1 MGTSIKYDRQ
11 STLKS
16 GFLTDSKVMDTA
28 GVGDCGCN
36 HCGDLEAQ
44 CRPRFFA
51 GQLLTEEDLR
61 RLDRYIVSKN
71 KLHNRYLHGWGVVAG
86 LDVRCNGCDGN
97 VTVSEGYAL
106 SACGDDIIVPKD
118 VRVDIPGLI
127 RGSLKPKKS
136 RCGEEPQSGGCDDDT
151 QEWLLSVCYSES
163 DVRGTTPLKAGKSD
177 CGCSG
182 EKKSAVATPKT
193 VCEPTQIC
201 EGFEFR
207 VTPVRNTRLEKGK
220 GGALQE
226 AFKACMSDLTSIM
239 RTLPN
244 ENDQQAVINWCC
256 DTKYSLIDY
265 IENHPSYDC
274 GLRRQVESL
283 ICPTRT
289 ENQQEFINQYHGTRQ
304 KLSAIALQLMF
315 ACLCRIIQPPVS
327 KSSNDECVPL
337 AVLTVDVKNG
347 YKVKS
352 ICNWTT
358 LRKYA
363 ITMPALE
370 YWLSVLPIGKVIRE
384 SLERFCCSG
393 GGVREIIKNPS
404 PDVKGQTVGFET
416 AAPYDRAATFG
427 TTTASSTASTGTSA
441 TGQASI
447 SSVLGDISPLSYL
460 RPSLETNLQVA
471 EMIQVAR
478 SMFAG
483 GISSMSISAD
493 TIASGLFNRKA
504 DGFEFVKEMFVSRDT
519 PLKVDV
525 NDAVVRDTAVNASVR
540 DSTVRDTQEP
550 PAKSAAAKSKEAVSS
565 DTSDIIEL
573 KNLIKKQQLQIDNL
587 SAAINK
593 AGVKTTVKKV
603 VSPKAKKSTEK

>member
-16 GFLTDSKVMDTA
+16 GFSTDSKVMDTA

-289 ENQQEFINQYHGTRQ
+289 ENQQEFINQYHETRQ

-315 ACLCRIIQPPVS
+315 ACLCRIIQPPVI

-393 GGVREIIKNPS
+393 GGVREFIKNPS

-416 AAPYDRAATFG
+416 AASYDRAATVG
-427 TTTASSTASTGTSA
+427 TSTASSTTSSTASTGTSA

-478 SMFAG
+478 SMFTG

-504 DGFEFVKEMFVSRDT
+504 DGFELVKEMFVSRDT

-525 NDAVVRDTAVNASVR
+525 
-540 DSTVRDTQEP
+540 
-550 PAKSAAAKSKEAVSS
+550 KETVSS

-573 KNLIKKQQLQIDNL
+573 KNLIRKQQLQIDNL

-593 AGVKTTVKKV
+593 AGVKTTVKKT